1 MKINAYYSSDIKQ
14 HKFRLQYHKYQI
26 HLTFVETM
34 EINGGIFNERQVRVP
49 NYERKAV
56 ELYLIMYI

>member
-1 MKINAYYSSDIKQ
+1 MKINDYYNLDIKQ
-14 HKFRLQYHKYQI
+14 HKFRLQYQKYQI

-34 EINGGIFNERQVRVP
+34 TTKISRKVRVP
-49 NYERKAV
+49 NYEIKVV